1 MVNPWTT
8 LQGPVDWT
16 TAKKEADKRALNQVD
31 KNIANIAEQGRQY
44 VAAAG
49 VTKDFLQTAA
59 QFSGTL
65 ASALLKD
72 DADKQ
77 KKKDAEEFGYEA
89 TLSDLGIENIHIKT
103 LNDARAEGK
112 ADNEV
117 EALLISDGLKP
128 AAAAH
133 LLKMGERETKYAN
146 ERALRQFS
154 ARIPGYMAED
164 KEFLKNFELYKNTYA
179 PDKLRTWL
187 REQVGLKYQD
197 ALGVDYVPEVKLEIL
212 EPSLKKWI
220 EGMVSE
226 GEIYNSKAYD
236 AETLATTAGDYK
248 DAADANIPNGMANIF
263 HRNVRD
269 YAKKIPKTIKID
281 GKDVHNPDWDIRWK
295 LARGSQI
302 EVIQKLID
310 SDQISMGQL
319 ADLEGGLIPH
329 DGFVSPDNPEG
340 LVTVGKAFFE
350 HDGSTLRTLTDRA
363 NKAKKAFITEQD
375 ERKEVSTT
383 VKVNSGLKRIIN
395 DIKEPKAQ
403 LAAFDQLVTG
413 LGGIDSP
420 TLSEDTR
427 KKLKAQSKLF
437 KIKDK
442 EANFWGQ
449 LTARTLSNDDLSLIK
464 DDYPGLY
471 AQFKPLVEVL
481 ERKDFKGMIDGVP
494 SKIAAVTNWSITEKG
509 PLQGGAG
516 IFAGAMQ
523 EKLTT
528 DVMNALRTLP
538 PEELTAKNI
547 QATVVEVQTLFTQD
561 WESNSGGEVVTNDAD
576 LTGIY
581 GYNSR
586 TNTFSLWNAK
596 NLGFQDGETVR
607 TLKAATLSSYDLHK
621 DKILTMV
628 HPDDKTSTLFFSTEE
643 FNDMNSNG
651 AISSRAKHVWASL
664 PTKVKNKVE
673 GGLAGF
679 IRSQGELVGV
689 DLSEATKPAEEYYNL
704 TVGDPYIHHLLNSDH
719 PMSVEAFNRGE
730 VLAREAKEKE
740 EKAAADKKILDNLI
754 EQAKAKQT
762 KLNTPVE
769 KEVLR
774 PNHPL
779 LQEGAGTRTQS
790 ELFYLIQSVL
800 NGEQDINELS
810 PEIQA
815 IVNQFKLQ

>member
-8 LQGPVDWT
+8 LEGPVDWI
-16 TAKKEADKRALNQVD
+16 TAKKEADTRALKQVD
-31 KNIANIAEQGRQY
+31 KNIANVAEQGRQY

-49 VTKDFLQTAA
+49 VTKEFLQTAA
-59 QFSGTL
+59 KFSGTA
-65 ASALLKD
+65 ASFLLKD

-77 KKKDAEEFGYEA
+77 KKKDAEELEFNKVYDAHGYQP
-89 TLSDLGIENIHIKT
+89 IHIKT
-103 LNDARAEGK
+103 LQQARAENWEDNKVERQLRSEGLMSTAAI
-112 ADNEV
+112 AD
-117 EALLISDGLKP
+117 LMKF
-128 AAAAH
+128 
-133 LLKMGERETKYAN
+133 GEREIIYAN
-146 ERALRQFS
+146 KRTLSQFA
-154 ARIPGYMAED
+154 ARLDGYMSED
-164 KEFLKNFELYKNTYA
+164 QEFNKNFELYKNTYS
-179 PDKLRTWL
+179 PEKLRTWL
-187 REQVGLKYQD
+187 SEQVALKYQD
-197 ALGVDYVPEVKLEIL
+197 ALGVDFSAEVKAEIL
-212 EPSLKKWI
+212 QPSLKKWI
-220 EGMVSE
+220 DGKVSQ
-226 GEIYNSKAYD
+226 GEIYNSKVYD
-236 AETLATTAGDYK
+236 AQTLATTAGDYK
-248 DAADANIPNGMANIF
+248 DAADANIPNGLANIF
-263 HRNVRD
+263 HRNVKD
-269 YAKKIPKTIKID
+269 YAQKIPKTINID
-281 GKDVHNPDWDIRWK
+281 GEKVHNPDWDIRWK

-319 ADLEGGLIPH
+319 ADLESGLIPH

-363 NKAKKAFITEQD
+363 NKAKTALITEQD

-403 LAAFDQLVTG
+403 LAAFDQLLTG

-442 EANFWGQ
+442 EGNFKTQ
-449 LTARTLSNDDLSLIK
+449 LMARTLTKDDLNVIK

-471 AQFKPLVEVL
+471 AKFKPLVEVQ
-481 ERKDFKGMIDGVP
+481 ERKDFGNMINGVE
-494 SKIAAVTNWSITEKG
+494 SKVKAIAGWSLDK
-509 PLQGGAG
+509 PLEGNEGV
-516 IFAGAMQ
+516 FAGTMQ
-523 EKLTT
+523 NKLTT
-528 DVMNALRTLP
+528 NVMDALLALP
-538 PEELTAKNI
+538 PEELTSKNI
-547 QATVVEVQTLFTQD
+547 TATVVEVQTLFEQD
-561 WESNSGGEVVTNDAD
+561 WIANGGGTSQTDDAL
-576 LTGIY
+576 LTGLY
-581 GYNSR
+581 AYNSR
-586 TNTFSLWNAK
+586 TKSFPLWDAK
-596 NLGFQDGETVR
+596 NLGFNHGETIR
-607 TLKAATLSSYDLHK
+607 TLNASIKTDYGKHGDEV
-621 DKILTMV
+621 LTMV
-628 HPDDKTSTLFFSTEE
+628 HPDDKTSTLFFSTKE

-651 AISSRAKHVWASL
+651 VISSRAKHVWASL

-689 DLSEATKPAEEYYNL
+689 DLSEATKPAEDYYNL

-730 VLAREAKEKE
+730 ILAKEAKQKQQEADNKKE
-740 EKAAADKKILDNLI
+740 EEDLDAWFEN
-754 EQAKAKQT
+754 QSKPK
-762 KLNTPVE
+762 PVE

-800 NGEQDINELS
+800 NGEQDLTELS

>member
-16 TAKKEADKRALNQVD
+16 TKKKEVDTRALNQVD
-31 KNIANIAEQGRQY
+31 RNIANVKEQGRQY

-49 VTKDFLQTAA
+49 VTKEFLQTAA

-65 ASALLKD
+65 ASALIKD

-77 KKKDAEEFGYEA
+77 KAKDAEEFKYEA
-89 TLSDLGIENIHIKT
+89 KLADYGIENIHVKT
-103 LNDARAEGK
+103 RNQAKAENW

-117 EALLISDGLKP
+117 EKKLRSQGLKP
-128 AAAAH
+128 AAIAH
-133 LLKMGERETKYAN
+133 LMKMGERETKYSN

-154 ARIPGYMAED
+154 ARLDGYMSED
-164 KEFLKNFELYKNTYA
+164 QEFNKNFELYKNTYS
-179 PDKLRTWL
+179 PDKLKTWV

-197 ALGVDYVPEVKLEIL
+197 ALGVDYTPEVKLEIL
-212 EPSLKKWI
+212 EPSLKKFV
-220 EGMVSE
+220 EGKVTE
-226 GEIYNSKAYD
+226 GEIYNSKSYD

-248 DAADANIPNGMANIF
+248 DAADANIPNGLANIF
-263 HRNVRD
+263 HRNVKD
-269 YAKKIPKTIKID
+269 YAQKIPKTIKID
-281 GKDVHNPDWDIRWK
+281 GEEVHNPDWDIRWK

-329 DGFVSPDNPEG
+329 DGFVSKDNPEG
-340 LVTVGKAFFE
+340 LVTVGKALFE

-363 NKAKKAFITEQD
+363 KKAKEAIITEQD
-375 ERKEVSTT
+375 ERKELSTT

-413 LGGIDSP
+413 LGGLDSP
-420 TLSEDTR
+420 TISEETR

-442 EANFWGQ
+442 EANFKTQ
-449 LTARTLSNDDLSLIK
+449 LMARTLTKDDLNVIK
-464 DDYPGLY
+464 DNYPGLY
-471 AQFKPLVEVL
+471 AKFKPLVEVQ
-481 ERKDFKGMIDGVP
+481 ERKDFKGMIDGVE
-494 SKIAAVTNWSITEKG
+494 SKVAAIAGWSLDK
-509 PLQGGAG
+509 PLEGNEGV
-516 IFAGAMQ
+516 FAGTMQ
-523 EKLTT
+523 NKLTT
-528 DVMNALRTLP
+528 NVMDALLALP
-538 PEELTAKNI
+538 PEELTSKNI
-547 QATVVEVQTLFTQD
+547 TATVLEVQTLFERD
-561 WESNSGGEVVTNDAD
+561 WEANGGGTKQTDDAL
-576 LTGIY
+576 LTGLY
-581 GYNSR
+581 AYNSR
-586 TNTFSLWNAK
+586 TKSFPLWNAK
-596 NLGFQDGETVR
+596 NLGFQDGETIR
-607 TLKAATLSSYDLHK
+607 TLNASIKTDYEKHGDEV
-621 DKILTMV
+621 LTMV
-628 HPDDKTSTLFFSTEE
+628 HPDDKTSTLFFSTKE

-651 AISSRAKHVWASL
+651 AISTRAKHVWASL

-730 VLAREAKEKE
+730 ILAKEAKQKE
-740 EKAAADKKILDNLI
+740 EKAAADKKTLDNLK

-800 NGEQDINELS
+800 NGEQDLTELS

>member
-16 TAKKEADKRALNQVD
+16 TAKKEADTRALNQVD
-31 KNIANIAEQGRQY
+31 KNIANVKEQGRQY

-49 VTKDFLQTAA
+49 VTKEFLQTAA

-65 ASALLKD
+65 ASALIKD

-77 KKKDAEEFGYEA
+77 KKKDAFEFTQEA

-117 EALLISDGLKP
+117 EAKLISQGLKP

-133 LLKMGERETKYAN
+133 LMKMGERETTYAN
-146 ERALRQFS
+146 KRALSQFS
-154 ARIPGYMAED
+154 ARIPGHMAED
-164 KEFLKNFELYKNTYA
+164 KEFNKNFELLKNTYS
-179 PDKLRTWL
+179 PDQLRTWV

-197 ALGVDYVPEVKLEIL
+197 ALGVDYSPEVKLEVL
-212 EPSLKKWI
+212 EPSLKKFI
-220 EGMVSE
+220 EGKVSE

-269 YAKKIPKTIKID
+269 YAQKIPKTIKID
-281 GKDVHNPDWDIRWK
+281 GEDVHNPDWDIRWK

-302 EVIQKLID
+302 EVIQKLVD
-310 SDQISMGQL
+310 SRQITMGQL
-319 ADLEGGLIPH
+319 SDLVNGEVPH

-340 LVTVGKAFFE
+340 HVTIKDAFFE
-350 HDGSTLRTLTDRA
+350 HDGSTLQTLTDRA
-363 NKAKKAFITEQD
+363 NKAQTAFITEQD

-420 TLSEDTR
+420 TISEDTR

-442 EANFWGQ
+442 EANFKTQ
-449 LTARTLSNDDLSLIK
+449 LMARTLTKDDLNVIK
-464 DDYPGLY
+464 DNYPGLY
-471 AQFKPLVEVL
+471 AKFKPLVEVQ
-481 ERKDFKGMIDGVP
+481 ERKDFKGMIDGVE
-494 SKIAAVTNWSITEKG
+494 SKVAAIAGWSLEK
-509 PLQGGAG
+509 PLQGNEGV
-516 IFAGAMQ
+516 FAGTMQ
-523 EKLTT
+523 NKLTT
-528 DVMNALRTLP
+528 NVMDALLALP
-538 PEELTAKNI
+538 PEELTSKNI
-547 QATVVEVQTLFTQD
+547 TATVLEVQTLFEQD
-561 WESNSGGEVVTNDAD
+561 WTANGGGTKQTDD
-576 LTGIY
+576 TLLTGLY
-581 GYNSR
+581 AYNSR
-586 TNTFSLWNAK
+586 TKSFPLWDAK
-596 NLGFQDGETVR
+596 NLGFNHGETIR
-607 TLKAATLSSYDLHK
+607 TLNASIKTDYEKYGDEV
-621 DKILTMV
+621 ITMV
-628 HPDDKTSTLFFSTEE
+628 HPDDKTSTLFFSTQE

-651 AISSRAKHVWASL
+651 TISSRAKHVWTSL

-689 DLSEATKPAEEYYNL
+689 DLSEATKPAEDYYNL

-730 VLAREAKEKE
+730 VLAKEAEEKARVDKENAD
-740 EKAAADKKILDNLI
+740 KAAADKNVMDDLI
-754 EQAKAKQT
+754 QQSKAKAERKKAGFPEDYSTQQIQDLIKQIT
-762 KLNTPVE
+762 QN
-769 KEVLR
+769 
-774 PNHPL
+774 PL
-779 LQEGAGTRTQS
+779 EIERYVNAP
-790 ELFYLIQSVL
+790 FYEYLKTF
-800 NGEQDINELS
+800 IN
-810 PEIQA
+810 
-815 IVNQFKLQ
+815 K